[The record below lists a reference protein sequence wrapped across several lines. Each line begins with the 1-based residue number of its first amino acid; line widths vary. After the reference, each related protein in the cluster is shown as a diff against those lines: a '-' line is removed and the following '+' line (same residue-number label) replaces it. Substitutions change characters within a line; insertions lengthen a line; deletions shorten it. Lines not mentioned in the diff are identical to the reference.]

1 MTTHPT
7 PSRYVRMINIAQT
20 REQPR
25 RRKVRAGVW
34 FAHDCQVGKSVRA
47 RDAPAHDHLKE
58 GSVDSTTLLIIIVI
72 LLVVGGG
79 GWYGRGRWY

>member
-1 MTTHPT
+1 MTTH

-34 FAHDCQVGKSVRA
+34 RAHDCQVGNPSGRGT
-47 RDAPAHDHLKE
+47 RRPMIHLKE